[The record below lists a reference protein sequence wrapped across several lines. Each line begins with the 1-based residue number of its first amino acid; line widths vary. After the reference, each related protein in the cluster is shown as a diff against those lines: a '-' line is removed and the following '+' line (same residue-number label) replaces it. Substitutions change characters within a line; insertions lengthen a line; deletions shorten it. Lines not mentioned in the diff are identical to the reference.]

1 MNYRYLLGVGSL
13 LTALGCSD
21 DGATNN
27 SGGGAG
33 SAGTGAGTGGSATA
47 GSGGSSTNSAGSDTA
62 GGGSGGSSAGQ
73 GMGGG
78 GGSSGSM
85 PKACGPD
92 ASMNADGALT
102 AYPNIGVTVTPATDF
117 KITSF
122 NFVVIDDDDPRGP
135 LLKFFAELK
144 NVGQGLHC
152 NFLPSVHLDAK
163 EIITLAYGPP
173 RHLKIGD
180 TVFTTVDECMSP
192 GESVILSGV
201 QRGITEANLKAA
213 VKLTVEPE
221 PSNTETTVYLAADPP
236 DILTPEVVSLADGF
250 GLKGTASYTKALHNH
265 GIRVYPRDSRK
276 LIVGELLAFP
286 GDLGSHAA
294 GTMTPFETSSTPCSF
309 EQYELYQTW
318 IED

>member
-1 MNYRYLLGVGSL
+1 VNYRYLLGVGSL

-27 SGGGAG
+27 PGGAAG

-47 GSGGSSTNSAGSDTA
+47 GSGGSSMNSAGSDTA
-62 GGGSGGSSAGQ
+62 GGGSG
-73 GMGGG
+73 
-78 GGSSGSM
+78 GSM

-122 NFVVIDDDDPRGP
+122 NFVVIEDDDPRGP

-144 NVGQGLHC
+144 NVGQGLQC

-180 TVFTTVDECMSP
+180 TVFTTVDECMGP
-192 GESVILSGV
+192 GESVVLSGV
-201 QRGITEANLKAA
+201 QRGITEAALKTA
-213 VKLTVEPE
+213 VKLTVEPG

-236 DILTPEVVSLADGF
+236 DILTPEVVSSTDGF

-286 GDLGSHAA
+286 GDLGAHAA
-294 GTMTPFETSSTPCSF
+294 GSMTPFETNTTTCSF
-309 EQYELYQTW
+309 EQYELFQSW